1 MIQGAHYNSYSGA
14 GNGFDGCW
22 GTYPFLP
29 SGNIIS
35 SDINSNN
42 SNNARLLVYS
52 RDFQQASYIDGNV
65 SNLNNSNPITNANV
79 EILNTLTQ
87 INSSTNISGYY
98 NSGIASTGNYDIVFS
113 APGYL
118 SDTTN
123 INLSSGIITTVDMQL
138 QPLVAVSYTHLT
150 LPTIYSV

>member
-1 MIQGAHYNSYSGA
+1 MIEVANYDSYAGSGD
-14 GNGFDGCW
+14 GFDGCW

-87 INSSTNISGYY
+87 INSSN
-98 NSGIASTGNYDIVFS
+98 
-113 APGYL
+113 
-118 SDTTN
+118 
-123 INLSSGIITTVDMQL
+123 
-138 QPLVAVSYTHLT
+138 
-150 LPTIYSV
+150 